1 MQYVES
7 FNFNYP
13 FLYSYRRCPYA
24 IRARLALHISNIN
37 YYIYEISLKDKP
49 EHMISISPKVTV
61 PVLLIAESIKMDESL
76 EIMLWAFQQAQIE
89 NKLIPKK
96 NRKEI
101 FELVHTN
108 DSFFKEN
115 LDLYKY
121 AQSDIDKNKA
131 FNQCMTFIKTLDIMI
146 EKNNGFILSKTLSLA
161 DYAIFAFIRQFINVD
176 QKKFKDTN
184 QKNIEGWYSIIQES
198 SEFKYIMRKPNLF

>member
-1 MQYVES
+1 M
-7 FNFNYP
+7 
-13 FLYSYRRCPYA
+13 
-24 IRARLALHISNIN
+24 RARLALHISDIN

-49 EHMISISPKVTV
+49 EHMISISPKGTV
-61 PVLLIAESIKMDESL
+61 PVLLIDESIKMDESL

-89 NKLIPKK
+89 DKLIPKK

-101 FELVHTN
+101 FELIQIN

-131 FNQCMTFIKTLDIMI
+131 FNQCMTFIKTLDNVI
-146 EKNNGFILSKTLSLA
+146 EQNNGFILSKTLSLA
-161 DYAIFAFIRQFINVD
+161 DYAIFPFIRQFVNVD
-176 QKKFKDTN
+176 QNKFKDTN
-184 QKNIEGWYSIIQES
+184 QKKIEDWYSIIHES
-198 SEFKYIMRKPNLF
+198 SEFKYIMKKPNLS

>member
-1 MQYVES
+1 M
-7 FNFNYP
+7 
-13 FLYSYRRCPYA
+13 
-24 IRARLALHISNIN
+24 RARLALHISNIN

-49 EHMISISPKVTV
+49 EHMISISPKGTA

-101 FELVHTN
+101 FELIHTN

-198 SEFKYIMRKPNLF
+198 SEFKYIMKKPNLF

>member
-1 MQYVES
+1 
-7 FNFNYP
+7 
-13 FLYSYRRCPYA
+13 
-24 IRARLALHISNIN
+24 
-37 YYIYEISLKDKP
+37 
-49 EHMISISPKVTV
+49 MISISPKGTV

-121 AQSDIDKNKA
+121 AQSDIVSFRLAKYFFT
-131 FNQCMTFIKTLDIMI
+131 FN
-146 EKNNGFILSKTLSLA
+146 
-161 DYAIFAFIRQFINVD
+161 
-176 QKKFKDTN
+176 
-184 QKNIEGWYSIIQES
+184 
-198 SEFKYIMRKPNLF
+198 

>member
-1 MQYVES
+1 M
-7 FNFNYP
+7 
-13 FLYSYRRCPYA
+13 
-24 IRARLALHISNIN
+24 RARLALYISDIN

-49 EHMISISPKVTV
+49 EHMISISPKGTV
-61 PVLLIAESIKMDESL
+61 PVLLIDESIKMDESL

-89 NKLIPKK
+89 DKLIPKK

-101 FELVHTN
+101 FELIHTN

-131 FNQCMTFIKTLDIMI
+131 FNQCMTFIKILDIMI
-146 EKNNGFILSKTLSLA
+146 EKNNGSILSKMLSIA
-161 DYAIFAFIRQFINVD
+161 DYAIFPFIRQFVNVD
-176 QKKFKDTN
+176 QNKFKDTN
-184 QKNIEGWYSIIQES
+184 QKNIEDWYSKIHES
-198 SEFKYIMRKPNLF
+198 SEFKYIMKKPNLS